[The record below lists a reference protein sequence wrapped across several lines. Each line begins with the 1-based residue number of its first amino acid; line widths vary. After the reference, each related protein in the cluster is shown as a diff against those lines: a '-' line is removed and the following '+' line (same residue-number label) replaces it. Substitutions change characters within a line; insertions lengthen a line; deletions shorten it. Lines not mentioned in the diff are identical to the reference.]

1 MKRKLILYIACS
13 LDGYIS
19 EPNDKLDFL
28 SMVEQEGEDY
38 GYVDF
43 VKSVD
48 AVIMGRKTYDIV
60 MAMGI
65 GFPHADK
72 ETYIITRTEKP
83 SEGSV
88 NFYTGNLNDLVQ
100 QLKSKEGKNIYCDG
114 GAEIVNELLRLQVFD
129 ELVVSIIPV
138 LLGSG
143 TKLFQEGIPKKNLKL
158 ISSKSFEKGLVQL
171 RYALNT

>member
-1 MKRKLILYIACS
+1 
-13 LDGYIS
+13 
-19 EPNDKLDFL
+19 
-28 SMVEQEGEDY
+28 
-38 GYVDF
+38 
-43 VKSVD
+43 VD

-88 NFYTGNLNDLVQ
+88 NFYTGNLSELIQ
-100 QLKSKEGKNIYCDG
+100 ELKSKEGKSIYCDG
-114 GAEIVNELLRLQVFD
+114 GGEIVNEFLKLTAFD
-129 ELVVSIIPV
+129 ELIISIIPV

-143 TKLFQEGIPKKNLKL
+143 TKLFQEGIPRENLKL

-171 RYALNT
+171 RYACLK